1 MVRCPDDL
9 ALLMKLRVYL
19 IDDEPLALERLARML
34 GASGRVDIIGMT
46 TVPEEAVA
54 ALTSD
59 LPDVC
64 FLDVQM
70 PGYNGFEVL
79 ARLPRQPIVVFTTA
93 YDRYALEAFA
103 VNSVDYLLK
112 PIEAAHLDRALT
124 KVEQMRAS
132 PPQSQQDLQALLRTL
147 TDSVRQNHP
156 QYPDRIASR
165 LGDRLRFLELARVT
179 HFYAEEKMTFAVSE
193 GKAYGVDHTIAQLEQ
208 KLDPKAFFR
217 IHRKMLVNVTWIK
230 ELSPLPGGGL
240 NARLKDVQGTDL
252 TVARDRVREFKTRL
266 GL

>member
-1 MVRCPDDL
+1 MF
-9 ALLMKLRVYL
+9 MKLRVYL
-19 IDDEPLALERLARML
+19 VDDEALALERLTRL
-34 GASGRVDIIGMT
+34 LEASGRVEIIGRT
-46 TVPEEAVA
+46 TEPEEAVA

-59 LPDVC
+59 PPDVC
-64 FLDVQM
+64 FLDIQM
-70 PGYNGFEVL
+70 PRSNGFEVL

-112 PIEAAHLDRALT
+112 PIEPGQLDRAIT
-124 KVEQMRAS
+124 KVEQLRAS
-132 PPQSQQDLQALLRTL
+132 GASSQQHLQALLRSL
-147 TDSVRQNHP
+147 TDSFRQNRP
-156 QYPDRIASR
+156 EFPDRIASR

-208 KLDPKAFFR
+208 KLDPKTFFR
-217 IHRKMLVNVTWIK
+217 IHRSTLVNLAWIK

-240 NARLKDVQGTDL
+240 NARLKDAQGTDL
-252 TVARDRVREFKTRL
+252 TVARDRAREFKARL
-266 GL
+266 DL